1 MAAKT
6 NASTPASSVGEK
18 DTSEDGCV
26 CCERTVYAAEAVNV
40 VVGNKKVHK
49 RCFKCSECLVTL
61 SLNTSVF
68 DKETAKVYCRT
79 HTPKMKAP
87 AGLDGVYGVQKA
99 EKKLSHS
106 VWVHLLSTGKHSPT
120 VTSDAIT
127 AHA

>member
-61 SLNTSVF
+61 SLNTFVF
-68 DKETAKVYCRT
+68 DKETAKLYCKT
-79 HTPKMKAP
+79 HTPKMKAHV
-87 AGLDGVYGVQKA
+87 GLDGVY
-99 EKKLSHS
+99 
-106 VWVHLLSTGKHSPT
+106 
-120 VTSDAIT
+120 
-127 AHA
+127 